1 MGPVSIWCC
10 RWYIGHVDG
19 VGASLGASVDT
30 RIGPFVVLGDVLRL
44 FGGGGLRLRHV
55 VVWRE
60 QWRRAKLQLVVLGL
74 LLVKTV
80 RPSRLN
86 TAAVTTPECFSA
98 GPRGVQV
105 RTSQILAL

>member
-74 LLVKTV
+74 LLVSLQSGDGQLLLVASKWPGYMLPLSGRV
-80 RPSRLN
+80 VMCVI
-86 TAAVTTPECFSA
+86 A
-98 GPRGVQV
+98 
-105 RTSQILAL
+105 